1 MQLAGLPCFN
11 SKYYRMEKRFMHIAI
26 KEGLTIILNKYGRIF
41 VIFCIVVS
49 ALGLIFSYVFPNEVI
64 DTYAVNMNEETQY
77 KIPLDKESYIEYYLN
92 SGIKPMI
99 GIQLGISKEGSEFSD
114 GKLVYEVY
122 NSDMQLLGA
131 KELLLKD
138 IYDIQ
143 YVYMPFDGMG
153 ECNGDLYL
161 KLYYTGSD
169 AASPA
174 ILANKTELEDA
185 KTLVSGKEIEGNI
198 MSCYI
203 YSHNTYP
210 LVFDLK
216 IVLVMFIAV
225 FCTLEGGIFKKNK
238 QKVDL

>member
-1 MQLAGLPCFN
+1 MQLAGLPCFD
-11 SKYYRMEKRFMHIAI
+11 SKYFRMENKFMHVTI
-26 KEGLTIILNKYGRIF
+26 KERLRIILNKYGRVF
-41 VIFCIVVS
+41 VIFCIVIS

-77 KIPLDKESYIEYYLN
+77 KILLDKESYIEYYLN

-99 GIQLGISKEGSEFSD
+99 GIQLGISKEGNDFSD
-114 GKLVYEVY
+114 GRIVYEVY
-122 NSDMQLLGA
+122 NSDMQLLGTN
-131 KELLLKD
+131 ELLLKD

-143 YVYMPFDGMG
+143 YVYLPFAGMG

-161 KLYYTGSD
+161 KLYYTGND
-169 AASPA
+169 QAVPA

-185 KTLVSGKEIEGNI
+185 KTLVAGSEIEGNI

-216 IVLVMFIAV
+216 IILVMFIAV
-225 FCTLEGGIFKKNK
+225 FCTLEGGIFKRNK
-238 QKVDL
+238 QKNGG